1 MLGTANIKAQ
11 NCNQGDDFDAPL
23 PEEIL
28 KTVNSEQL
36 PAAVTPA
43 MVGDLNPPS
52 GYAFGTSSTN
62 ATCST
67 WGNPKTAVAHH
78 QRSLVQLVWCFPQR

>member
-1 MLGTANIKAQ
+1 MKNAI
-11 NCNQGDDFDAPL
+11 
-23 PEEIL
+23 
-28 KTVNSEQL
+28 KTVHSTQYT
-36 PAAVTPA
+36 VTRR

-52 GYAFGTSSTN
+52 GF

-78 QRSLVQLVWCFPQR
+78 QRFPPIGVVFPPSDETDNW

>member
-1 MLGTANIKAQ
+1 MNSYLRS
-11 NCNQGDDFDAPL
+11 DACGL
-23 PEEIL
+23 
-28 KTVNSEQL
+28 
-36 PAAVTPA
+36 
-43 MVGDLNPPS
+43 VGDLNPPS

-78 QRSLVQLVWCFPQR
+78 QRFRSNWCGVSPNDETDN